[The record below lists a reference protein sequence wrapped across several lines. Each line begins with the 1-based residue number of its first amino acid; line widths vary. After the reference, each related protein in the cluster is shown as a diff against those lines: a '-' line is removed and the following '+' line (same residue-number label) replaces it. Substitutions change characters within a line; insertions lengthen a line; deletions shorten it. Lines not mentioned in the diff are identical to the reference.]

1 MSRVYPCAIF
11 LNLSPLWEPNSSF
24 SLFHFSETRL
34 NRSSSFVNCFTF
46 SEFRWW
52 DCNNTEISVF
62 LCWYDFILLLI
73 SSICFIKDSSWFVLI
88 TPGLFASWVLNL
100 FSLSISVAL
109 QMLSRR
115 ERSANCSRSRVIHSG
130 DRDKSS
136 GKSSDERRKAEVRL
150 KSEIHT
156 FMFCFS
162 VSISCKSR
170 LSSSSF
176 AADIP
181 FRCSCFPAISF
192 NVFRESSSCV
202 ETSCFRFS

>member
-1 MSRVYPCAIF
+1 
-11 LNLSPLWEPNSSF
+11 
-24 SLFHFSETRL
+24 
-34 NRSSSFVNCFTF
+34 
-46 SEFRWW
+46 
-52 DCNNTEISVF
+52 
-62 LCWYDFILLLI
+62 
-73 SSICFIKDSSWFVLI
+73 
-88 TPGLFASWVLNL
+88 
-100 FSLSISVAL
+100 
-109 QMLSRR
+109 MLSRR
-115 ERSANCSRSRVIHSG
+115 ERSANCSRSRVTHSG

-192 NVFRESSSCV
+192 NVFRESSSCFELLVFVSHNLFVYRLPAVLRINFFFLRAV
-202 ETSCFRFS
+202 EIIGKILRVVVAPSLFGSLSIV